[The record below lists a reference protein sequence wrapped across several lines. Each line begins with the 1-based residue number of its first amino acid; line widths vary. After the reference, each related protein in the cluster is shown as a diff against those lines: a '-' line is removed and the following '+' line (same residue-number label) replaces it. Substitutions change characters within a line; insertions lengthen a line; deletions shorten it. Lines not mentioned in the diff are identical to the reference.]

1 VSELTLD
8 SKSLP
13 LRLGRRG
20 ARHAGR
26 PRLWGLLPMIALL
39 ILSSALV
46 ACYPVRSMP
55 DVIGLY
61 ELKVG
66 NDRISLDVSSDQS
79 FTETIRWASGKVEQ
93 RTGKWYWNRS
103 SVAFDR
109 LWIPK
114 SFAPD
119 YIEAADAKSGSNQ
132 PKYTDPGNWSV
143 SAEKHWGR
151 VTLAVF
157 PDADIYFRMVGHSS
171 R

>member
-1 VSELTLD
+1 
-8 SKSLP
+8 
-13 LRLGRRG
+13 
-20 ARHAGR
+20 
-26 PRLWGLLPMIALL
+26 
-39 ILSSALV
+39 
-46 ACYPVRSMP
+46 MP

-66 NDRISLDVSSDQS
+66 NDQISLDVASDQS

-93 RTGKWYWNRS
+93 RKGKWYWNRS
-103 SVAFDR
+103 SVAFDG

-119 YIEAADAKSGSNQ
+119 YIEAADAKSGSKQ

-143 SAEKHWGR
+143 SAEKHWGK

-157 PDADIYFRMVGHSS
+157 PDADIYFKMVGHSS